1 METLPDTDDP
11 HIKAAA
17 SNILHNI
24 LPYLKSPGHQRFVKD
39 VIEDELF
46 RYEAETVRDP
56 LGISALCT
64 VAVLGLVAG
73 FFTGSL

>member
-17 SNILHNI
+17 SNILQKI
-24 LPYLKSPGHQRFVKD
+24 LPYLKSPGHQRFVQD
-39 VIEDELF
+39 AIEDELF
-46 RYEAETVRDP
+46 RYEAEAVRDP
-56 LGISALCT
+56 LGILAMCT
-64 VAVLGLVAG
+64 VGILGLVAG